1 MSFLIKFIIVLLAG
15 IFFGLLALQDPGY
28 VLISR
33 SPWQV
38 ETSLTFFIAAL
49 VALFVVMYA
58 LFRFIAGSRHM
69 SQTLHNWRQQRRH
82 RRAAQS
88 LNKGLLLLAERQWQQ
103 AEKEL
108 TRFVTDSESPLLNY
122 LAAASAAQGLNAH
135 DRRDEYLQKAHQSM
149 QSADLAVGLTQAELQ
164 LRHKQSEQAL
174 ATLTRLRELAPKHGH
189 VLKLMMHL
197 YLDLHDWRHLRDLL
211 PELKRRKVVDES
223 ELQDLETRVHS
234 ELLQSAVKS
243 GVQEV
248 ILDIWNQI
256 PKRLRHHET
265 IVSIYV
271 KDLVQRG
278 GKEEAEKLLYDT
290 INKHWNEQLLQLYG
304 DIESDNPA
312 MQLSRAERWLPDHET
327 DAVLLSVLGKLCV
340 RNSLWGRA
348 RSFFETSLASGPAPA
363 TYQALGDLLATMEEA
378 DAAADCYEKGLK
390 LALAD

>member
-1 MSFLIKFIIVLLAG
+1 M
-15 IFFGLLALQDPGY
+15 
-28 VLISR
+28 
-33 SPWQV
+33 
-38 ETSLTFFIAAL
+38 
-49 VALFVVMYA
+49 
-58 LFRFIAGSRHM
+58 
-69 SQTLHNWRQQRRH
+69 
-82 RRAAQS
+82 
-88 LNKGLLLLAERQWQQ
+88 
-103 AEKEL
+103 
-108 TRFVTDSESPLLNY
+108 
-122 LAAASAAQGLNAH
+122 
-135 DRRDEYLQKAHQSM
+135 
-149 QSADLAVGLTQAELQ
+149 
-164 LRHKQSEQAL
+164 
-174 ATLTRLRELAPKHGH
+174 
-189 VLKLMMHL
+189 
-197 YLDLHDWRHLRDLL
+197 
-211 PELKRRKVVDES
+211 KRRKVVDES